1 VSLEVVRCAENKAVK
16 FLLEAIL
23 KDEVFHHSL
32 LKNVIIHLKTNYTV
46 NPL

>member
-1 VSLEVVRCAENKAVK
+1 VQRIKAVK

-32 LKNVIIHLKTNYTV
+32 LKNVLEMIVRRESFTESDA
-46 NPL
+46 